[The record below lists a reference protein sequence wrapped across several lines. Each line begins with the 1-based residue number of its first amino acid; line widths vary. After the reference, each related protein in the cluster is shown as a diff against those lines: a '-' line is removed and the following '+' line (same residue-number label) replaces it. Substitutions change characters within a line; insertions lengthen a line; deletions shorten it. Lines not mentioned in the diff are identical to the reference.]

1 MSKIQTGL
9 RLDEDKFSEA
19 KVISKSLGL
28 NFTDAVNI
36 FTNMVVATR
45 GLLFDVKLP
54 TKEFK
59 KSIDEIENRDGKS
72 FKSVDALFKD
82 LDNIVIEFRV
92 YFFCTVFVPLFFK
105 RFSIMIRSVVYRECY
120 FLLFREMQM

>member
-1 MSKIQTGL
+1 MSKIQTSL

-19 KVISKSLGL
+19 KVILKSLGL

-45 GLLFDVKLP
+45 GLPFDVKLP

-59 KSIDEIENRDGKS
+59 KSIDELENRDGKS
-72 FKSVDALFKD
+72 FKSVDALFED
-82 LDNIVIEFRV
+82 LDN
-92 YFFCTVFVPLFFK
+92 
-105 RFSIMIRSVVYRECY
+105 
-120 FLLFREMQM
+120 